1 MWLVKT
7 KNIFWSNIQIELCMQ
22 HYALRHIC
30 GGKQSFSVLKKVE
43 QKTTRTR
50 KCIQNVLFRF
60 LDFFFLFWPLE
71 ALMPEFWLLT
81 VIGFKC
87 QMKESKTGSLVAAC
101 FIMRQNKICRCQN
114 FSQLER
120 SLFKSRSSGVVVK
133 FKFIILREGKK

>member
-30 GGKQSFSVLKKVE
+30 GGKQSFSILKKVE

-50 KCIQNVLFRF
+50 KCAISFFGL
-60 LDFFFLFWPLE
+60 FFLFWPLE

-133 FKFIILREGKK
+133 FKFIILREGKNDLY

>member
-30 GGKQSFSVLKKVE
+30 GGKQSFSILKKS
-43 QKTTRTR
+43 RTENH
-50 KCIQNVLFRF
+50 KNTEMCYFFF